1 MNKLNKKD
9 SLFDDSMKS
18 FKNIHPDK
26 MWVEACK
33 ESFMGSVR
41 QDLKSTYDFRISFL
55 FKSFATLVIFLGIT
69 YGFSMGISSL
79 TPTSPLYGAKE
90 GVVNT
95 LSKILPAEKEY
106 ANRLALVKEKVSTV
120 KELSKS
126 YVENEEKIIELN
138 NSIYSD
144 LATVNKELKEMNRIT
159 VLVSLSSEIK
169 DIANMLNNTKTDN
182 VIIASNMSVK
192 ETPVI
197 INSELNSV
205 TNDILAIVVDS
216 ENKANNCSEYLNT
229 KISEISDPEFLKNI
243 PPAEY
248 NDFAS
253 LVKKATRNI
262 EAGNCL
268 KALEL
273 IEQIDGL
280 KLNLLVNPSDEG
292 IN

>member
-1 MNKLNKKD
+1 MNNLNKKD
-9 SLFDDSMKS
+9 SLFNDSLKS
-18 FKNIHPDK
+18 FKNIQPNK

-33 ESFMGSVR
+33 ESFMGSIK
-41 QDLKSTYDFRISFL
+41 QDLKPTYDFRVSFL

-79 TPTSPLYGAKE
+79 TPMSPLYGVKE

-95 LSKILPAEKEY
+95 LSKVLPVEKEY
-106 ANRLALVKEKVSTV
+106 ANKLALVKEKIITV
-120 KELSKS
+120 NELSS
-126 YVENEEKIIELN
+126 SFAENEEKIDELN
-138 NSIYSD
+138 DSIYTD
-144 LATVNKELKEMNRIT
+144 LTSINKELKDMNRIT
-159 VLVSLSSEIK
+159 VLVSLSTEIK
-169 DIANMLNNTKTDN
+169 DIVNMVNNTKTDN
-182 VIIASNMSVK
+182 VIIASDLSVG
-192 ETPVI
+192 ENPTIV
-197 INSELNSV
+197 SDDLNSV

-216 ENKANNCSEYLNT
+216 ENKANNCSEYLNN
-229 KISEISDPEFLKNI
+229 KIAEISEPDFLKNI

-280 KLNLLVNPSDEG
+280 KLNLLVNPSLEG